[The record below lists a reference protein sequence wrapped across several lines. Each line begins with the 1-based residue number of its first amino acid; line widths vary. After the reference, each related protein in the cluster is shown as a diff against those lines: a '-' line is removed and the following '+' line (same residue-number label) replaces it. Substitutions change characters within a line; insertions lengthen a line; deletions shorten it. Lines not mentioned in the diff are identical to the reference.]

1 MFRPKDHE
9 RIPEDLL
16 NIKKWLLVWPSKHTT
31 LSSCCWGKIN
41 HSGDILSPSNIL
53 TLSPINGRRTLLQ
66 YCPAMNECCNSCNE
80 WLHEYPAILSTQIL
94 KSVSLMLGSEQTNME
109 LEQIVKHLKEDLED
123 SQNVIETMLTDA
135 RDVSKVV
142 KKLKLLL

>member
-1 MFRPKDHE
+1 
-9 RIPEDLL
+9 
-16 NIKKWLLVWPSKHTT
+16 
-31 LSSCCWGKIN
+31 
-41 HSGDILSPSNIL
+41 
-53 TLSPINGRRTLLQ
+53 
-66 YCPAMNECCNSCNE
+66 
-80 WLHEYPAILSTQIL
+80 
-94 KSVSLMLGSEQTNME
+94 ME